1 MMSGADYIVEAENVH
16 KIYNSGSTKVH
27 ALRGVS
33 LKIKRGEILS
43 VMGPSGCGKTTLL
56 NCLSGLDTI
65 NKGIVKIDDKRIDN
79 LTDVE
84 LTEYRAKKMG
94 FVFQAYNLI
103 PVLTAVENV
112 ELPML
117 VAGKKPDVARKMA
130 LKALREV
137 GIEQWAEH
145 LPNQLS
151 GGQQQRVAIARA
163 LGNNPAIVWADEP
176 TGNLDSQSTKE
187 IVNLIVK
194 LNREKGHTFVIVT
207 HDLFVGEHAHRV
219 VQMQDGKI
227 TREYVPERHGETQ

>member
-1 MMSGADYIVEAENVH
+1 MAGYIVEAENVH
-16 KIYNSGSTKVH
+16 KIYTTGTTKVH

-33 LKIKRGEILS
+33 IKIKKGEIVS

-56 NCLSGLDTI
+56 NCLSGLDGI
-65 NKGIVKIDDKRIDN
+65 NSGLVKIEGKRIDN
-79 LTDVE
+79 LRDVE

-117 VAGKKPDVARKMA
+117 VSGRKPAMARKIAM
-130 LKALREV
+130 KALQAV
-137 GIEQWAEH
+137 GLEKWAEH

-163 LGNNPAIVWADEP
+163 IANNPAIVWADEP
-176 TGNLDSQSTKE
+176 TGNLDSESTKE
-187 IVNLIVK
+187 IVNLLLK
-194 LNREKGHTFVIVT
+194 LNREMGLTFVIVT
-207 HDLFVGEHAHRV
+207 HDAFGSEHAHRV
-219 VQMQDGKI
+219 IRMRDGQI
-227 TREYVPERHGETQ
+227 IGEYVPGKQGEKQ

>member
-1 MMSGADYIVEAENVH
+1 MADYIVEAEDLH
-16 KIYNSGSTKVH
+16 KIYSTGSTRVH

-33 LKIKRGEILS
+33 LKIRRGEILS

-56 NCLSGLDTI
+56 NCLSGLDGI
-65 NKGIVKIDDKRIDN
+65 DKGIVKIDGKRIDN

-84 LTEYRAKKMG
+84 LTDYRARKMG

-117 VAGKKPDVARKMA
+117 VGGKKPEVARKMA
-130 LKALREV
+130 LRAMRDV
-137 GIEQWAEH
+137 GLEQWAEH

-187 IVNLIVK
+187 IVNLLVK
-194 LNREKGHTFVIVT
+194 LNREKGHTFVLVT

-227 TREYVPERHGETQ
+227 IREYVPSRHGENQ

>member
-1 MMSGADYIVEAENVH
+1 MANYIVEAEDVH
-16 KIYNSGSTKVH
+16 KTYFTNGTQIH

-65 NKGIVKIDDKRIDN
+65 DKGIVKIEGKRIDN
-79 LTDVE
+79 LTDIQ

-117 VAGKKPDVARKMA
+117 VSGIKPDVARKMA
-130 LKALREV
+130 LKALKDV
-137 GIEQWAEH
+137 GLEQWADH

-151 GGQQQRVAIARA
+151 GGQQQKVAIARA

-194 LNREKGHTFVIVT
+194 LNRERGHTFVIVT
-207 HDLFVGEHAHRV
+207 HDIFVGEHAHRV
-219 VQMQDGKI
+219 VQMKDGKI
-227 TREYVPERHGETQ
+227 IGEYVPQRAGGIP